1 MLKKTDKE
9 GSWGLVILKKCA
21 LIIIETSIMSA
32 ALRNSH
38 PLTTVVKSYKID
50 NSRFPIRNQVM
61 KRKFHEVTRQF

>member
-38 PLTTVVKSYKID
+38 PLTTVEISNKID
-50 NSRFPIRNQVM
+50 NSRFQICNHVM
-61 KRKFHEVTRQF
+61 NK